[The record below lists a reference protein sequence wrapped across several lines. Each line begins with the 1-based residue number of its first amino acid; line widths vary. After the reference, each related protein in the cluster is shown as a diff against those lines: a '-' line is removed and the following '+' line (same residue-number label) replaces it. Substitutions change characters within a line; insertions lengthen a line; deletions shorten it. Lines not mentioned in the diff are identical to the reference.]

1 MKYYI
6 QKIQNGQHYK
16 KNELEFDYVSPK
28 TFKEIKDMQQFQVIG
43 AIKLEETRKQNVDI
57 VEINSFQFEIKKD
70 YKESKLLG
78 YISIGGNNFIAVEKN
93 SNTLIPIIIFIILG
107 IFIVI
112 GVTSFKPNS
121 NSNKIEKPTLEFEEG
136 EDWDGDMPSNGQ
148 QSEGSSESIEIPGYS
163 NLYVSS
169 ESPEIL
175 LINPDKNTVYFV
187 YTISKDNE
195 VIYETKAIA
204 PNKTISVNFK
214 ELLPVGEHDLTFQIS
229 TYDIETQAPCNGA
242 TQKVSMTIQE

>member
-1 MKYYI
+1 
-6 QKIQNGQHYK
+6 
-16 KNELEFDYVSPK
+16 
-28 TFKEIKDMQQFQVIG
+28 
-43 AIKLEETRKQNVDI
+43 
-57 VEINSFQFEIKKD
+57 
-70 YKESKLLG
+70 
-78 YISIGGNNFIAVEKN
+78 
-93 SNTLIPIIIFIILG
+93 
-107 IFIVI
+107 
-112 GVTSFKPNS
+112 
-121 NSNKIEKPTLEFEEG
+121 
-136 EDWDGDMPSNGQ
+136 MPSNGQ

-175 LINPDKNTVYFV
+175 LINPDENTVYFV